1 MSLIDRRP
9 DMSRLA
15 AVLAIGAFSLGNRAF
30 AQTAAAPAKPAPAPF
45 QSISALE
52 FSPDGKLFV
61 GDARGGAI
69 FALDLGQRTKPA
81 ETPAV
86 QLPDLET
93 RVAALIGTRADDVV
107 VHDLAVDPI
116 SLDVFLAVSRNRGKW
131 RSSWNLPNDLGDASE
146 LVRVDAKGEL
156 HGVELAGMPWTRAVL
171 PKPVAAGKKHEWKDV
186 ETRTEAITDLAW
198 DDGTVWVAGLSN
210 EEFSSAI
217 WRVTYPFT
225 DKPAGITTVE
235 NYHVAH
241 EKWETEA
248 PIRALTPLTID
259 GKRHLVAA
267 YLCTP
272 LVLFETS
279 SLVDGAHV
287 KGRTVAEFGSGNYPL
302 DLEVVKTGR
311 GDRLYLANHNLP
323 MLIIDPKD
331 LVGAKALTEPSP
343 DYASGIPAEYRS
355 GTGLQQ
361 LDRRGDQQVVTVRR
375 TPGGSLALEM
385 RQVR

>member
-1 MSLIDRRP
+1 MTTTGP
-9 DMSRLA
+9 A
-15 AVLAIGAFSLGNRAF
+15 RAF
-30 AQTAAAPAKPAPAPF
+30 HLLLLLASTGAATGAEAPGAPNPPPITAM
-45 QSISALE
+45 SALE
-52 FSPDGKLFV
+52 FSPDGILFV
-61 GDARGGAI
+61 GDARAGAI
-69 FALDLGQRTKPA
+69 FALDLGPRTKPA

-93 RVAALIGTRADDVV
+93 QIAALIGTRADDVV
-107 VHDLAVDPI
+107 VHDLAVDPV

-131 RSSWNLPNDLGDASE
+131 RSSWSLPNDLGDASE
-146 LVRVDAKGEL
+146 LVRVDAKGDL
-156 HGVELAGMPWTRAVL
+156 HGVELAGVPWTRALL
-171 PKPVAAGKKHEWKDV
+171 PKPVAPGKKHEWKET

-198 DDGTVWVAGLSN
+198 DDGTLWVAGLSN

-217 WRVTYPFT
+217 WRLAYPFS
-225 DKPAGITTVE
+225 DKPTGITTVE

-248 PIRALTPLTID
+248 PIRALTPLTLD
-259 GKRHLVAA
+259 GRKYLVAA

-272 LVLFETS
+272 LVLFETAA
-279 SLVDGAHV
+279 LVDGAHV

-302 DLEVVKTGR
+302 DLELVKTGR

-343 DYASGIPAEYRS
+343 DYTSGIPAEYRA
-355 GTGLQQ
+355 GTSLQQ
-361 LDRRGDQQVVTVRR
+361 LDRRGEQQLVMVRR

-385 RQVR
+385 RQLR